1 MKLFPLSS
9 VSHVTNYLVTQIW
22 GCSTLVKVMYSN
34 LICCR
39 FLHRTPE
46 ELHHQANVSGP
57 LPQRSVANFPPQ
69 NASESNT
76 SPEQSP
82 IIKTSLLDPGC
93 SSAAGTIDSSSSGLT
108 ESPTVASMSVI
119 QSTAENVNQNISM
132 EISAGSISSYS
143 MQMVLEN
150 QKEGIESNDL
160 SMETS
165 AVSSDA
171 TLSLSDHKEPNEVI
185 LVSC

>member
-1 MKLFPLSS
+1 
-9 VSHVTNYLVTQIW
+9 
-22 GCSTLVKVMYSN
+22 MYSN
-34 LICCR
+34 LICYR